1 MNIIFKNYFIVLL
14 VSLATLSATTVA
26 AVDFT
31 GRFSM
36 LGTTARASQG
46 DIGYVNKDN
55 YLSADQ
61 QSLRLMLD
69 NSRTQDET
77 CDKGEWSVHVKMTR
91 LHLSDIPFSDVHSSD
106 LFRVEPLS
114 SYWLEENDA
123 NNTSRF
129 GYEVDRAVYKQ
140 RFSNSTLAIGRQSID
155 WGSGRF
161 WQPLNVFGSFA
172 PTDLDT
178 DYKAGIDALRL
189 DWFPSDLSSLSAVYA
204 FAPTGNTSIDN
215 SAAIHYRRQL
225 GEQGELAVVAGDII
239 GNTVV
244 GASYANAWGGMG
256 WSIEAAHYQEKNN
269 NDFVFWIAGLY
280 YQFSNGVLVN
290 AEWYHNSRGANS
302 IDALISTN
310 IVTDQFINYGLQ
322 QQLSQD
328 VFGLSLNKDLTPLWS
343 GSYTL
348 LASPLDDN
356 NGKLHTSLLHQ
367 VNLTYSVSN
376 ESDLLFSVLKAT
388 GRGATSLAQAQSE
401 FGHTPASITL
411 RLRFYF

>member
-1 MNIIFKNYFIVLL
+1 MNSRLKLLALPFVLL
-14 VSLATLSATTVA
+14 PTLTIDA
-26 AVDFT
+26 ADFT

-36 LGTTARASQG
+36 LGTTAKASQG

-55 YLSADQ
+55 SLSADQ

-77 CDKGEWSVHVKMTR
+77 QDKGEWSVHVKMTR
-91 LHLSDIPFSDVHSSD
+91 LHLSDIPFSDTHSSD
-106 LFRVEPLS
+106 LFRVEELS
-114 SYWLEENDA
+114 SYWLEENDV
-123 NNTSRF
+123 NNSTHF
-129 GYEVDRAVYKQ
+129 GYELDRAVYKQ
-140 RFSNSTLAIGRQSID
+140 RFSNTTLAIGRQSID

-178 DYKAGIDALRL
+178 DYKPGIDALRL
-189 DWFPSDLSSLSAVYA
+189 DWFPSDLSSFSAVYA
-204 FAPTGNTSIDN
+204 FSPTDNTSIDD

-225 GEQGELAVVAGDII
+225 GEQGELALVAGDII

-244 GASYANAWGGMG
+244 AASYANAWGGMG

-269 NDFVFWIAGLY
+269 DDFIFWIAGLN
-280 YQFSNGVLVN
+280 YQFSNGTLLN
-290 AEWYHNSRGANS
+290 AEWYHNSRGANN
-302 IDALISTN
+302 INELTSTN
-310 IVTDQFINYGLQ
+310 VLADPFIKYGLQ

-328 VFGLSLNKDLTPLWS
+328 VLGISVNKDLSPLWN

-348 LASPLDDN
+348 LASPLEHNDGDI
-356 NGKLHTSLLHQ
+356 HTSLLHQ
-367 VNLTYSVSN
+367 LNLIYSVSN
-376 ESDLLFSVLKAT
+376 ESDLLFSFIKAA
-388 GRGATSLAQAQSE
+388 GRGTTTLGQAQSE
-401 FGHTPASITL
+401 FGHTPNSVAL